1 MISVDQIN
9 LGELQLYV
17 ETLPSIGQTNGPSF
31 ERRNK
36 SPMFN
41 KSRKETQSDQST
53 NSIGFNPSKTFGGV
67 RSKGPMFPLP
77 AEFEE
82 TEKKEYN
89 FNKDYSRESRE

>member
-1 MISVDQIN
+1 
-9 LGELQLYV
+9 
-17 ETLPSIGQTNGPSF
+17 
-31 ERRNK
+31 
-36 SPMFN
+36 MFN

-82 TEKKEYN
+82 TEKKEEEPAE
-89 FNKDYSRESRE
+89 KKEGEEMEIKEEEKVQS

>member
-1 MISVDQIN
+1 MLTPEQIN

-17 ETLPSIGQTNGPSF
+17 ETLPSISQNNGSSF

-41 KSRKETQSDQST
+41 KSRKESANDSSS

-67 RSKGPMFPLP
+67 RSKGPMFPLGG
-77 AEFEE
+77 ELEE
-82 TEKKEYN
+82 MEKK
-89 FNKDYSRESRE
+89 